1 MEFNELMKVLGE
13 KLGIELDGTDDAVG
27 IEVEGTTVIL
37 QLAGGRDGDILF
49 THADL
54 GETSV
59 EGKDA
64 LAAAALEANFLYQG
78 TGGATFARNPAN
90 GHLHLQ
96 RYDWLARLDADRV
109 ADALT
114 RFADTIVAWRRIAEE
129 IRRAPAPAEQSQ
141 PSVGAFMSV

>member
-1 MEFNELMKVLGE
+1 MEFNELMKALGE

-54 GETSV
+54 GEASV

-64 LAAAALEANFLYQG
+64 LSAALEANFLYQG

-96 RYDWLARLDADRV
+96 RYDWLARLDADR
-109 ADALT
+109 AAEALT
-114 RFADTIVAWRRIAEE
+114 RFADTIVAWRRIVEDV
-129 IRRAPAPAEQSQ
+129 RLAPAPAEQSQ
-141 PSVGAFMSV
+141 PPFGAFMSV

>member
-1 MEFNELMKVLGE
+1 MEFNELMKALGE

-54 GETSV
+54 GEAPV
-59 EGKDA
+59 EGRNE
-64 LAAAALEANFLYQG
+64 LVAAALEANFLYQG

-96 RYDWLARLDADRV
+96 RYDWLARLDADRA
-109 ADALT
+109 ADALA

-141 PSVGAFMSV
+141 PPAGAFMSV

>member
-1 MEFNELMKVLGE
+1 MEFNELMKALGE

-54 GETSV
+54 GEAPV
-59 EGKDA
+59 EGRNE
-64 LAAAALEANFLYQG
+64 LVAAALEANFLYQG

-109 ADALT
+109 ADALV

-141 PSVGAFMSV
+141 PPVGAFMSV